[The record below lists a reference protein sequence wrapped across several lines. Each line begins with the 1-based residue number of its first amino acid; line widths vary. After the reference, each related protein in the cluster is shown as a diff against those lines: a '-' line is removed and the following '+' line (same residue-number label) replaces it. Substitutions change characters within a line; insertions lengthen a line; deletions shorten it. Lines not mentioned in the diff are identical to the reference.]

1 MVLILNVVV
10 VGCLIVA
17 AVIVYEVKYQ
27 STYKAQAVAR
37 LNGEIRA
44 EREKIATL
52 SAEWSRLSAP
62 ERIQT
67 LAERYLG
74 MKALDVSRI
83 DDFSALPEKPASA
96 GDPLGD
102 LIESLPSG
110 EKKSRDA
117 IATMIETLGASTEE
131 PAATGSGGPRN

>member
-1 MVLILNVVV
+1 MIRILNVFV

-17 AVIVYEVKYQ
+17 AVVVYEVKYQ

-37 LNGEIRA
+37 LAGEIRT

-52 SAEWSRLSAP
+52 RAEWSRLSTP
-62 ERIQT
+62 VRIQA
-67 LAERYLG
+67 LSERYLG
-74 MKALDVSRI
+74 MKPLDVSRI
-83 DDFSALPEKPASA
+83 DDFSNLPERPAPA

-102 LIESLPSG
+102 LIDALPG

-117 IATMIETLGASTEE
+117 LGTMIETLGTKTDD
-131 PAATGSGGPRN
+131 PVATGSAGPRN

>member
-1 MVLILNVVV
+1 MVRILNLVV

-17 AVIVYEVKYQ
+17 AVTVYEVKYQ

-52 SAEWSRLSAP
+52 NAEWSRLAAP
-62 ERIQT
+62 GRIQA

-83 DDFSALPEKPASA
+83 DDFSALPEKPGSA
-96 GDPLGD
+96 GDQLGD
-102 LIESLPSG
+102 LIESLPG
-110 EKKSRDA
+110 EEKKSRDA
-117 IATMIETLGASTEE
+117 IGTMIETLGASAAD
-131 PAATGSGGPRN
+131 PATTGSAGPGN

>member
-17 AVIVYEVKYQ
+17 AVVVYDVKYQ

-37 LNGEIRA
+37 LNDEIRA
-44 EREKIATL
+44 EDGKIATL
-52 SAEWSRLSAP
+52 NAEWSRLSAP

-67 LAERYLG
+67 LAERYLR
-74 MKALDVSRI
+74 MRALDVSRI
-83 DDFSALPEKPASA
+83 DDLAALPEKPALM

-102 LIESLPSG
+102 LIESLPNDG
-110 EKKSRDA
+110 KKRDA
-117 IATMIETLGASTEE
+117 IGAMIETLGAPANE
-131 PAATGSGGPRN
+131 PAATGSVRPGN

>member
-1 MVLILNVVV
+1 MIRILNVIM

-17 AVIVYEVKYQ
+17 AVPSFGVKYQ
-27 STYKAQAVAR
+27 CTYKAQAVAR

-52 SAEWSRLSAP
+52 NAERSRLATP

-83 DDFSALPEKPASA
+83 DDFSALPEKS
-96 GDPLGD
+96 
-102 LIESLPSG
+102 
-110 EKKSRDA
+110 
-117 IATMIETLGASTEE
+117 
-131 PAATGSGGPRN
+131 AATGGPMCGSIGSLL

>member
-1 MVLILNVVV
+1 MIRILNVVV

-17 AVIVYEVKYQ
+17 AVAVYEVKYQ

-52 SAEWSRLSAP
+52 NAEWSRLAAP
-62 ERIQT
+62 GRIQT

-74 MKALDVSRI
+74 MKTLDVSHI
-83 DDFSALPEKPASA
+83 DDFSALPEKPGLA

-102 LIESLPSG
+102 LIEALPDGSN
-110 EKKSRDA
+110 KPRDA
-117 IATMIETLGASTEE
+117 IGTMIETLGVSAPE
-131 PAATGSGGPRN
+131 PATTGTAGRGN

>member
-1 MVLILNVVV
+1 MIRILNVIM

-17 AVIVYEVKYQ
+17 AVTVYDVKYQ

-52 SAEWSRLSAP
+52 NAEWSRLASP
-62 ERIQT
+62 VRIQT

-74 MKALDVSRI
+74 MKVLDVSRI
-83 DDFSALPEKPASA
+83 DDFSALPEKPGPT

-102 LIESLPSG
+102 LIESLPG
-110 EKKSRDA
+110 DEKKSRDA
-117 IATMIETLGASTEE
+117 IGAMIETLGASAPE
-131 PAATGSGGPRN
+131 PATTGSAGPGN

>member
-1 MVLILNVVV
+1 MVRILNVVV
-10 VGCLIVA
+10 VGCLVIA

-37 LNGEIRA
+37 LNGEIRT

-52 SAEWSRLSAP
+52 NAEWSRLAAP
-62 ERIQT
+62 ARIQI

-74 MKALDVSRI
+74 MKTLDVSRI
-83 DDFSALPEKPASA
+83 DDFSTLPEKPGPT

-102 LIESLPSG
+102 LIESLPDGSN
-110 EKKSRDA
+110 KPRDA
-117 IATMIETLGASTEE
+117 IGTMIETLGASAPG
-131 PAATGSGGPRN
+131 PATTGSAGPGN

>member
-1 MVLILNVVV
+1 MFRILNVIV
-10 VGCLIVA
+10 VGCMIVA
-17 AVIVYEVKYQ
+17 AVIVYDVKYQ

-37 LNGEIRA
+37 LNGEIRS

-52 SAEWSRLSAP
+52 HAEWSQLAAP

-83 DDFSALPEKPASA
+83 DDFSALPEKPGPA

-102 LIESLPSG
+102 MIESLPGG
-110 EKKSRDA
+110 ENKSRDA
-117 IATMIETLGASTEE
+117 IGSMIETLGASAPD
-131 PAATGSGGPRN
+131 PATTGSAGPGN

>member
-1 MVLILNVVV
+1 MIRILNVLVI
-10 VGCLIVA
+10 GCLIVA
-17 AVIVYEVKYQ
+17 AVVVYEVKYQ

-52 SAEWSRLSAP
+52 RAEWSRLSAP
-62 ERIQT
+62 GRIQT
-67 LAERYLG
+67 LSERYLG

-83 DDFSALPEKPASA
+83 DDFSALPERPAPL

-102 LIESLPSG
+102 FIDGLSG
-110 EKKSRDA
+110 GGKKPGDA
-117 IATMIETLGASTEE
+117 IGTMIETLGEQE
-131 PAATGSGGPRN
+131 PATTGSAPPGN

>member
-1 MVLILNVVV
+1 MIRILNVVV
-10 VGCLIVA
+10 VGCMIVA
-17 AVIVYEVKYQ
+17 AVVVYEVKYQ

-37 LNGEIRA
+37 LNGEIRS

-52 SAEWSRLSAP
+52 NAEWSRLAAP
-62 ERIQT
+62 VRIQT

-83 DDFSALPEKPASA
+83 DDFSALPEKPGPT

-102 LIESLPSG
+102 LIESLPG
-110 EKKSRDA
+110 DEKKSRDA
-117 IATMIETLGASTEE
+117 IGAMIETLGASAPE
-131 PAATGSGGPRN
+131 PATTGSAGSGN

>member
-1 MVLILNVVV
+1 MIRIFNVVV

-17 AVIVYEVKYQ
+17 AVFVYEVKYQ

-37 LNGEIRA
+37 LAGEIRA

-52 SAEWSRLSAP
+52 NAEWSRLASP
-62 ERIQT
+62 VRIQT

-74 MKALDVSRI
+74 MRALDVSRI
-83 DDFSALPEKPASA
+83 DDFSALPEKPASM

-102 LIESLPSG
+102 LIESLPG
-110 EKKSRDA
+110 DGKRPRDA
-117 IATMIETLGASTEE
+117 IGTMIETLGAAADE
-131 PAATGSGGPRN
+131 PAATGSAGPRN

>member
-1 MVLILNVVV
+1 MVRILNVVM
-10 VGCLIVA
+10 VGCLVVA

-52 SAEWSRLSAP
+52 NAEWSRLAAP
-62 ERIQT
+62 VRIQT

-74 MKALDVSRI
+74 MKSLDVSHI
-83 DDFSALPEKPASA
+83 DDFSALPEKPAPT
-96 GDPLGD
+96 GDPLGN
-102 LIESLPSG
+102 LIESLPDGSN
-110 EKKSRDA
+110 KQHDA
-117 IATMIETLGASTEE
+117 IGSMIETLGASAPE
-131 PAATGSGGPRN
+131 PATTGSAGPGN

>member
-1 MVLILNVVV
+1 MIRILNVIV

-17 AVIVYEVKYQ
+17 AVTVYEVKYQ

-52 SAEWSRLSAP
+52 NAEWSRLAAP
-62 ERIQT
+62 VRIQT

-83 DDFSALPEKPASA
+83 DDFSALPEKSGPA

-102 LIESLPSG
+102 LIESLPDGSN
-110 EKKSRDA
+110 KPRDA
-117 IATMIETLGASTEE
+117 IGGMIETLGASAPE
-131 PAATGSGGPRN
+131 PAITGSAGRGN

>member
-1 MVLILNVVV
+1 MVRILNVIV
-10 VGCLIVA
+10 VGCLVVA

-52 SAEWSRLSAP
+52 NAEWSRLAAP
-62 ERIQT
+62 GRIQT

-83 DDFSALPEKPASA
+83 DDFSALPEKSGPI

-102 LIESLPSG
+102 FIESLPDGSN
-110 EKKSRDA
+110 KSRDA
-117 IATMIETLGASTEE
+117 IGSMIETLGVSTPE
-131 PAATGSGGPRN
+131 PTTTGSAARGN

>member
-1 MVLILNVVV
+1 MVRILNVFVI
-10 VGCLIVA
+10 GCLIVA
-17 AVIVYEVKYQ
+17 AVTVYEVKYQ

-52 SAEWSRLSAP
+52 NAEWSRLAAP
-62 ERIQT
+62 GRIQT

-74 MKALDVSRI
+74 MRPLDVSHI
-83 DDFSALPEKPASA
+83 DDFSVLPEKPSLV

-102 LIESLPSG
+102 FIESLPDGSNRP
-110 EKKSRDA
+110 RDA
-117 IATMIETLGASTEE
+117 IGTMIETL
-131 PAATGSGGPRN
+131 

>member
-1 MVLILNVVV
+1 MIRILNFVV
-10 VGCLIVA
+10 VGCMIVA
-17 AVIVYEVKYQ
+17 AVVVYEVKYQ

-37 LNGEIRA
+37 LNGEIRS

-52 SAEWSRLSAP
+52 NAEWSRLAAP
-62 ERIQT
+62 MRIQT

-83 DDFSALPEKPASA
+83 DDFSALPEKPGTT

-102 LIESLPSG
+102 LIESLPDGSN
-110 EKKSRDA
+110 KPRDA
-117 IATMIETLGASTEE
+117 IGAMIETLGAPAPE
-131 PAATGSGGPRN
+131 PATTGSAGSGN

>member
-1 MVLILNVVV
+1 MVRILNVVV
-10 VGCLIVA
+10 VCCLVIA

-52 SAEWSRLSAP
+52 NAEWSRLAAP
-62 ERIQT
+62 GRIQA

-83 DDFSALPEKPASA
+83 DDFSALPEKPGAA

-102 LIESLPSG
+102 LIESLPG
-110 EKKSRDA
+110 EDKKSRDA
-117 IATMIETLGASTEE
+117 IGTMLETLGASAAE
-131 PAATGSGGPRN
+131 PATTGSTGPGN

>member
-1 MVLILNVVV
+1 MIRILNVIV

-17 AVIVYEVKYQ
+17 AVTVYEVKYQ

-52 SAEWSRLSAP
+52 NAERSRLTTP
-62 ERIQT
+62 GRIQT

-83 DDFSALPEKPASA
+83 DDFSALPEKAASA

-102 LIESLPSG
+102 FIESLPG
-110 EKKSRDA
+110 DGKKPRDA
-117 IATMIETLGASTEE
+117 LGSMIETLGASG
-131 PAATGSGGPRN
+131 PDPVPTGSAGTGN

>member
-1 MVLILNVVV
+1 MIRIFNVVV

-17 AVIVYEVKYQ
+17 EVFVYEVKYQ

-37 LNGEIRA
+37 LAGEIRA

-52 SAEWSRLSAP
+52 NAEWSRLASP
-62 ERIQT
+62 VRIQT

-74 MKALDVSRI
+74 MRALDVSRI
-83 DDFSALPEKPASA
+83 DDFSALPEKPASM

-102 LIESLPSG
+102 LIESLPG
-110 EKKSRDA
+110 DGKGPRDA
-117 IATMIETLGASTEE
+117 IVTMIETLGAAADE
-131 PAATGSGGPRN
+131 PAATGSAGPRN

>member
-1 MVLILNVVV
+1 MVRILNFVVI
-10 VGCLIVA
+10 GCLVVA

-37 LNGEIRA
+37 LNGEIRT

-52 SAEWSRLSAP
+52 NAEWSRLAAP
-62 ERIQT
+62 GRIQT

-83 DDFSALPEKPASA
+83 DDFSALPEKLGPT

-102 LIESLPSG
+102 FIESLPDGSN
-110 EKKSRDA
+110 KPRDA
-117 IATMIETLGASTEE
+117 IGSMIETLGASTPE
-131 PAATGSGGPRN
+131 PTMTGSAGRGN